1 MMVSLCFFP
10 FFQIPCLYRIIV
22 QVHPLRDDFYGL
34 CMAKFTGK
42 NNLCLLIK
50 LIPKHPGIQVS
61 TPLKQLNNLS
71 IYYYAFFLLRL
82 LLGPCILGF
91 VALGILGNSGPP
103 HIISSLS
110 PSPAQPS
117 PAQPSPA
124 QPSPALSLFLCF
136 FV

>member
-1 MMVSLCFFP
+1 
-10 FFQIPCLYRIIV
+10 
-22 QVHPLRDDFYGL
+22 
-34 CMAKFTGK
+34 MAYVWRNLQEKQAIFTNK
-42 NNLCLLIK
+42 T
-50 LIPKHPGIQVS
+50 IPKKLPAIQVS

-117 PAQPSPA
+117 PAQPSL
-124 QPSPALSLFLCF
+124 LSFPLFLCWKF
-136 FV
+136 

>member
-1 MMVSLCFFP
+1 
-10 FFQIPCLYRIIV
+10 
-22 QVHPLRDDFYGL
+22 
-34 CMAKFTGK
+34 MAYVWRNLQEKQAIFTNK
-42 NNLCLLIK
+42 T
-50 LIPKHPGIQVS
+50 IPKKLPAIQVS

-110 PSPAQPS
+110 PSPAQPYLC
-117 PAQPSPA
+117 PFV
-124 QPSPALSLFLCF
+124 SLFEI
-136 FV
+136 

>member
-1 MMVSLCFFP
+1 
-10 FFQIPCLYRIIV
+10 
-22 QVHPLRDDFYGL
+22 
-34 CMAKFTGK
+34 MAYVWRNLQEKQAIFTNK
-42 NNLCLLIK
+42 T
-50 LIPKHPGIQVS
+50 IPKKLPAIQVS

-91 VALGILGNSGPP
+91 VALGILGNSGPR
-103 HIISSLS
+103 ISSVLLVPAQ

-124 QPSPALSLFLCF
+124 QPSPAQPSLISFLLFLCLKF
-136 FV
+136 KMR